1 MADLPLEELRVAR
14 NTTKAALDARLA
26 TLRGEIAERG
36 VGGRIADAAKDEAA
50 AVLAQGLDIARESKG
65 IIAGT
70 VAALALWF
78 LRNPIIAWAEALLG
92 EDDEDAHDDE
102 TATGGNED
110 QDHG

>member
-1 MADLPLEELRVAR
+1 MAETPLDDLRAAR
-14 NTTKAALDARLA
+14 NAAKAALDARL
-26 TLRGEIAERG
+26 TGLRGEIAERG

-70 VAALALWF
+70 AAALALWF
-78 LRNPIIAWAEALLG
+78 LRNPLIAWAEGLLG
-92 EDDEDAHDDE
+92 EDNEDE

>member
-1 MADLPLEELRVAR
+1 MAEAPLDDLRAAR
-14 NTTKAALDARLA
+14 KAAKSALDTRLA
-26 TLRGEIAERG
+26 GLRGEIAERG

-70 VAALALWF
+70 LAALALWF
-78 LRNPIIAWAEALLG
+78 LRNPIIAWAEGLLG
-92 EDDEDAHDDE
+92 EDDEDE
-102 TATGGNED
+102 TATGADED